1 MSDQSNQYGEL
12 SLQVE
17 ELSLG
22 KLTTNAQIIL
32 ATVREKLAGYNSE
45 NYSETNIG
53 DAKKDKADLNAAAK
67 KLNDERL
74 ALERKWMTPFEDFKA
89 AVTETVT
96 AIKQASSQID
106 AVVKEV
112 EQREKDEKKA
122 KIAAMFDK
130 AGCQLFTLDQIFK
143 PEWLNKGTKEKD
155 IEASIVLAIDKVKSE
170 LAILDRIDE
179 PEAKSYYLSTLN
191 LDRALAEA
199 DRIKA
204 NRERLAKVEV
214 ENSNP
219 LVQPEPA
226 TEVEPAPIVVNFN
239 APLNQAS
246 EEIHER
252 RLLVRGTKAQLI
264 ALGEYMTSAGIDFEK
279 LA

>member
-1 MSDQSNQYGEL
+1 MSEQSNQYGEL

-89 AVTETVT
+89 VVTETVT

-122 KIAAMFDK
+122 KIVAMFDK

-155 IEASIVLAIDKVKSE
+155 IEASIVFAIDKVKSD

-179 PEAKSYYLSTLN
+179 PEAKAYYLSTLN
-191 LDRALAEA
+191 LDLALAEA

-214 ENSNP
+214 ENANP
-219 LVQPEPA
+219 IVQPEPA

-239 APLNQAS
+239 APLNPAS

-264 ALGEYMTSAGIDFEK
+264 ALGEYMTSTGIDFEK

>member
-1 MSDQSNQYGEL
+1 MSENQYGEL
-12 SLQVE
+12 TLEVK

-32 ATVREKLAGYNSE
+32 TTVKEKLAGYKAE
-45 NYSETNIG
+45 NYSEANIG
-53 DAKKDKADLNAAAK
+53 DAKKDKADLNNAAK

-89 AVTETVT
+89 VVTETVN

-112 EQREKDEKKA
+112 EQREKDEKKSR
-122 KIAAMFDK
+122 IVAMFDK
-130 AGCQLFTLDQIFK
+130 TGCQLFTLDQIFRQD
-143 PEWLNKGTKEKD
+143 WLNKGTKEKD
-155 IEASIVLAIDKVKSE
+155 IEADINFAIDKVKSE
-170 LAILDRIDE
+170 LAILDRINE
-179 PEAKSYYLSTLN
+179 PEAKAYYLSTLN
-191 LDRALAEA
+191 LDQALATA

-204 NRERLAKVEV
+204 NRERLAKIEAEKAAPV
-214 ENSNP
+214 
-219 LVQPEPA
+219 VQPDPIPEP
-226 TEVEPAPIVVNFN
+226 EPAPIVVNFN
-239 APLNQAS
+239 QPSEPAK

-252 RLLVRGTKAQLI
+252 RLLVKGTKAQLI

-279 LA
+279 IA

>member
-1 MSDQSNQYGEL
+1 MSENQYGEL
-12 SLQVE
+12 TLQVK

-32 ATVREKLAGYNSE
+32 ATVKEKLAGYKAE
-45 NYSETNIG
+45 NYSESNIG
-53 DAKKDKADLNAAAK
+53 DAKKDKADLNNAAK

-89 AVTETVT
+89 VVTETVN

-112 EQREKDEKKA
+112 EQREKDEKKSR
-122 KIAAMFDK
+122 IVAMFDK
-130 AGCQLFTLDQIFK
+130 TGCQLFTLDQIFRQD
-143 PEWLNKGTKEKD
+143 WLNKGTKEKD
-155 IEASIVLAIDKVKSE
+155 IEADINFAIDKVKSE
-170 LAILDRIDE
+170 LAILDRINE
-179 PEAKSYYLSTLN
+179 PEAKAYYLSTLN
-191 LDRALAEA
+191 LDQALATA

-204 NRERLAKVEV
+204 NRERLAKIEA
-214 ENSNP
+214 EKAAP
-219 LVQPEPA
+219 IVQPEPIP
-226 TEVEPAPIVVNFN
+226 EPEPAPIEVRFN
-239 APLNQAS
+239 SPPAPVA

-252 RLLVRGTKAQLI
+252 RLLVKGTKAQLI
-264 ALGEYMTSAGIDFEK
+264 ALGEYMTNAGIDFEK